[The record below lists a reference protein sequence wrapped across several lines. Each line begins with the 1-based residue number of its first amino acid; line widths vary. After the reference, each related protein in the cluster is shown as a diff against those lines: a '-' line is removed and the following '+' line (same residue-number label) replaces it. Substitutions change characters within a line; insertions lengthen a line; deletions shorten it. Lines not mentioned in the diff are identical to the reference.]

1 MFSKQ
6 RMKNKINKNR
16 NRFNHKPLRNSIIW
30 VIINSLLFI
39 NLSILNTENL
49 QSERRNEAVVSANT
63 LSNLEQN
70 LSERN
75 SRSKILEKYNLSEIT
90 ASLESQ
96 NLLTPDEAEF
106 INLTQA
112 SLSVYSSTQNNH
124 SLRSPPFAS

>member
-1 MFSKQ
+1 
-6 RMKNKINKNR
+6 MKNKINKNK
-16 NRFNHKPLRNSIIW
+16 NRFNQKPLRNSIIW

-39 NLSILNTENL
+39 NLSILNTENI
-49 QSERRNEAVVSANT
+49 QSERHNEAVVSAIT

-75 SRSKILEKYNLSEIT
+75 SRSKVLEKYNLSEIT

-112 SLSVYSSTQNNH
+112 SLSIYSSTQNNH
-124 SLRSPPFAS
+124 SLRSPPIAS

>member
-1 MFSKQ
+1 
-6 RMKNKINKNR
+6 MKNKINKNK
-16 NRFNHKPLRNSIIW
+16 NRFNQKPLRNSIIW

-39 NLSILNTENL
+39 NLSILNTENI
-49 QSERRNEAVVSANT
+49 QSERHNEAVVSANT

>member
-1 MFSKQ
+1 
-6 RMKNKINKNR
+6 MKNKINKNK
-16 NRFNHKPLRNSIIW
+16 NRFNQKPLRNSIIW

-39 NLSILNTENL
+39 NLSILNTENI
-49 QSERRNEAVVSANT
+49 QSERHNEAVVSAIT

-75 SRSKILEKYNLSEIT
+75 SRSKVLEKYNLSEIT
-90 ASLESQ
+90 ASLGSQ

-124 SLRSPPFAS
+124 SLRSPPIAS

>member
-1 MFSKQ
+1 
-6 RMKNKINKNR
+6 MKNKINKNK
-16 NRFNHKPLRNSIIW
+16 NRFNQKPLRNSIIW

-39 NLSILNTENL
+39 NLSILNTENI
-49 QSERRNEAVVSANT
+49 QSERHNEAVVSAIT

-75 SRSKILEKYNLSEIT
+75 SRSKVLEKYNLSEIT

-124 SLRSPPFAS
+124 SLRSPPIAS